1 MDKRIMVAVDG
12 SAPSTRAVKL
22 AAEIA
27 KRYGAKLALLY
38 VVEPMIV
45 PPESD
50 PGLLQRISD
59 DHRAWAEKT
68 LAEIG
73 AGLEK
78 EGVSVERHVLY
89 GTPADEIAAVSETE
103 DVLMVVIG
111 SRGRSAAKRVILGST
126 SDRLVHHAKKPVL
139 VVR

>member
-22 AAEIA
+22 GAEIA

-78 EGVSVERHVLY
+78 EGLTVERHVLY
-89 GTPADEIAAVSETE
+89 GAPADEIAAVSETD